1 MSILLLLVTFSLVAC
16 GKVTVKLSG
25 DAQVKVGQTINLTPE
40 ASKKGAT
47 FTWASSNDAVATVNN
62 GAVTGVSA
70 GKVTITVTA
79 KSGKKTG
86 EASLEITVVASNKPV
101 ISGADDVQILKGER
115 FAPMD
120 GVTARDEEDGDLT
133 NQIDIQGSV
142 NYNLVGEYTVT
153 YTVRD
158 NEGNVTTVV
167 RKVTVVAN
175 DTDAPLLTGT
185 QNKTIIIGDAAFKL
199 TDNVSAN
206 DAIDGDVS
214 ANIQVSGE
222 LNIWKLGDYE
232 IKYSVTDAAG
242 NEAKATRIITVGL
255 GEFQFEELADKEF
268 TKEGNDYQFAVAL
281 ESINTQ
287 LSDFALAKLSFK
299 VNAAAACELVP
310 AITNGTAQAKIELAA
325 GDNEITIYFRV
336 NSAIAEGALKLTAP
350 EDANLTFT
358 EVKFAFAE
366 AKDVTAPVINVPE
379 GKIVLPADVDDLN
392 VLKGFILNG
401 VTAQDN
407 VDMVMNSKLDVD
419 MTGIAAGTYE
429 EKQVT
434 IFAIDTAGNRGEA
447 TRTVEFAKAYS
458 TNLIA
463 DPTFST
469 DSRYEEGTTD
479 PIWEHWRLHG
489 GAGDPEMYIA
499 DGVLVHHNRST
510 DAPGYDSASCPII
523 DTDSTVLQGGNW
535 YMLKFDVKAAVARQ
549 MTVRI
554 GLAADAPVWLENFAG
569 ASNYPLNVSTEF
581 ETKYVVFY
589 VHANASADGYTGI
602 SCELKNGTFE
612 WNSEKE
618 IGNTFYFDNLQ
629 FYLLSNQNAAPTLK
643 INGELP
649 TTFGK
654 GQEKPDLTQYVIAY
668 DREDARNIEITAAH
682 ITEAI
687 DMNTPGTYDVV
698 YKVAD
703 SEGAESTITLKIKV
717 LEEADTVAPVL
728 TEAEGLVKV
737 FDQFSAT
744 PDITKFITAT
754 DAVDGPIEI
763 TMDMIETNANINKA
777 GTYDIVYTVK
787 DSSGN
792 VATLTVTIT
801 VNDKEAPKVEGKDL
815 KTYAG
820 TALSAADIIANFT
833 VTDNVDGAIT
843 LTEAMVKGLADVDFT
858 KPGEYQVIIEVVD
871 AAGNKTE
878 HPVKISVRE
887 KGNTISVP
895 DEVILDLA
903 PLAPAAAEFC
913 AVTETEGEYKVEISA
928 IGDWASANKMKFN
941 PTVVQG
947 ETYVLRFTA
956 KADKARSVQF
966 NIGEAMDGNATGV
979 WMEKYPL
986 AEEGTDVVALTTDY
1000 KTFDIM
1006 FTVQNEKFEWGPTI
1020 EFCVGPVAGACENG
1034 NNIYFTELAIYS
1046 VKEIGDVNLLP
1057 VTIDPQHHIAGEGLV
1072 ISKATNSGNWDWIA
1086 FKPEETDLEGYDKI
1100 VAKVYGPKD
1109 GILLF
1114 KPNDLQPKETRYTM
1128 NGQWQE
1134 IEHALDFT
1142 LDASKQALLL
1152 MPDADV
1158 VGTGKYYLIASLELQ
1173 GEGKD
1178 PINLLDATIT
1188 KADPCT
1194 AQKALTLTKAADNAE
1209 QYDCA
1214 KFQVSDDLTG
1224 YAAVKYAIIGAPGF
1238 NTIATLKPN
1247 DNGSYQRQVTLDG
1260 TLQEG
1265 MIDLTGMQYNPAKSA
1280 MILFVDLLVNGTDN
1294 PVFILEMK
1302 YIVEKPAEPE
1312 PENPGH
1318 VEPVAVNQ
1326 SSPTFAS
1333 WEGLQTVTFT
1343 GLPAENSGNNGW
1355 ARWDFDSVTDK
1366 GYTDV
1371 VVKFKATPGLR
1382 ICAKIDASTTPESNA
1397 YDAIKG
1403 NKTTQ
1408 VAGEDGLVTFTWNL
1422 AEFKAAAE
1430 AAGKAFAVENIRK
1443 CVVFPSSGLEGDA
1456 ALTTGSIELISID
1469 FVKAEE
1475 VYVPVYPE
1483 AVADSID
1490 LLTGTINPKTIQVA
1504 HQIRMMKNG
1513 GGAWNWVG
1521 LLYNGD
1527 LTGYTTMVAE
1537 ITGPEGAAFTFKVND
1552 TLEKGVTTTGEAL
1565 AVEFDLP
1572 EGFTWDASKKAMIM
1586 FPDFNIPGLGN
1597 EFTLTKLELQGADKD
1612 PIDLLV
1618 CEIVVDA
1625 NVKACRDLVLTKTT
1639 NNTEQW
1645 DCIEITVPTDLTGA
1659 TEVKYVVS
1667 GTQGDVLCIKPN
1679 NNQDA
1684 ESWIEMTGKA
1694 MEGTINFANATYN
1707 SNAPAM
1713 VVFPNIGTAGSGN
1726 PFIISQLVYVK
1737 PEVPVLTGVK
1747 VSGAADVALAY
1758 NAEGKVW
1765 EGKFEI
1771 SALWGSVAFAEV
1783 YSDSSTVA
1791 LTYNNATFSG
1801 DGILSAKAA
1810 GSPENAQLYADEDAA
1825 VAAGNFCHGISA
1837 KTTYKVT
1844 YNPETKAVVVNVV
1857 EPESELVKMQIAGTV
1872 SADLVKNEETGVYEG
1887 SFTLTN
1893 IWSNVRIEKVFA
1905 DESVFSIKYS
1915 NAKIVGSAVLDAP
1928 HAAPSSNVLYADVD
1942 GTSAANGQFFL
1953 SKAGETHYSV
1963 SYNPATNTLSI
1974 DFAVPAVPASIKAV
1988 KYDGAKQGDFVL
2000 KDGKYE
2006 ALVELG
2012 AWNRISFVVVAEDD
2026 SEVAL
2031 WYTNAKFEGAITAA
2045 DKLGDAWNKYLYH
2058 EAGDGARWMPGQALK
2073 YKLVY
2078 DPATNTMTVSI
2089 DKTAPVVTVADAVL
2103 QALAAANLTEGQDA
2117 SALFAQLLAGLSAND
2132 DFDGAIT
2139 VTQEM
2144 VDLGGLTLN
2153 QLVAG
2158 DYKVTVTVKDA
2169 AGNEGKA
2176 ELPVHVAPYPYTK
2189 HTLDASTMTQ
2199 ETIEAALTVDNFFTV
2214 LPNGT
2219 KVVVDGNNK
2228 NAGSVSFTQRL
2239 KLGGKSTTSAGAV
2252 KFVTKSSSVK
2262 VTVYAYSSSSSENRN
2277 VHIFG
2282 EDGVAVATKLAYGAG
2297 EITILEAV
2305 LDKPGTYFI
2314 GGLEA
2319 AINIYGVVVEEG
2331 YTAPAA
2337 PANVDLLAD
2346 MPAPKADYKSPN
2358 WKVEKYTTDWT
2369 VQTDVQMRSRTSDG
2383 GAIVTNMANG
2393 YGMTM
2398 RFTYGTGSSLGLAN
2412 TLSFKMGNYWSDK
2425 AEMSIKIKVV
2435 TVAGKEIY
2443 VLGSSSEWY
2452 AFHTTTDV
2460 EDFNLHF
2467 DAAEIKQVVF
2477 VTKSALQKST
2487 YLYVGSLHLT
2497 YELSSQEHPL
2507 TVEEALDIAARMSRS
2522 SDDVQEVWVKGYV
2535 VNAGADQNTY
2545 VQNIKIA
2552 STLGGKPALL
2562 IFSAN
2567 KGADITKIYVNDEIL
2582 IHGYLMNYS
2591 GTLEISSTK
2600 VDGQTQYSE
2609 IAACKVGNGTVSVSE
2624 TSSEHA
2630 TVKEI
2635 SAETGA
2641 NGSTF
2646 TFKVDVENGHEIESV
2661 TVNGVAVSAVEGVY
2675 TAVIGGPTQILVQTT
2690 EAGVVVLPSL
2700 SFDGSTP
2707 VVAGGAATTDMS
2719 VKNTGSDYY
2728 YQTGGTAETKYS
2740 YQILGSKAY
2749 FAEAPAKLIVTVKIG
2764 TGSNKDLDDD
2774 HAAYAVLLDKD
2785 GNEIESTRTMI
2796 TKSFK
2801 TAAVEYTI
2809 EIVPTAAFA
2818 GIKVYET
2825 KVASWNMRLYSITV
2839 EVDETPASS
2848 PAAFQ
2853 LANLEAEGN
2862 ARNHIEGAGAWIW
2875 IDASSMGLTAENKA
2889 EFTVEAETSGQAPA
2903 IVGQQLDD
2911 LANGAVRC
2919 YVTFANA
2926 EFAATTTINLTIH
2939 HGDVAYQGTVIF
2951 SGNELAQ

>member
-1 MSILLLLVTFSLVAC
+1 MRTKRILMSILLLLVTFSLVAC

-25 DAQVKVGQTINLTPE
+25 EQSLKVGQTINLTPE

-47 FTWASSNDAVATVNN
+47 FSWASSNDAVATVKD

-79 KSGKKTG
+79 TSGKKTG
-86 EASLEITVVASNKPV
+86 EASLEITVVADNKPV
-101 ISGADDVQILKGER
+101 ISGAEDTEVLKGVKFSPLE
-115 FAPMD
+115 

-133 NQIDIQGSV
+133 TKIQVEGSV
-142 NYNLVGEYTVT
+142 NYNVVGTYTVT
-153 YTVRD
+153 YTVKDKD
-158 NEGNVTTVV
+158 NNVTTVT
-167 RKVTVVAN
+167 RTVTVVAN

-185 QNKTIIIGDAAFKL
+185 SPKAIIVGDTQFNPL
-199 TDNVSAN
+199 DNVSAN
-206 DAIDGDVS
+206 DAIDGDVTS
-214 ANIQVSGE
+214 KIVVTGE
-222 LNIWKLGDYE
+222 VNVWKLGEYQ
-232 IKYSVTDAAG
+232 IKYEVSDEAG
-242 NEAKATRIITVGL
+242 NKAETTRTITVGL

-268 TKEGNDYQFAVAL
+268 AKVENDYQFAVAL

-287 LSDFALAKLSFK
+287 LSDFALAKLTFK

-310 AITNGTAQAKIELAA
+310 SITNGAAQAKIALAA
-325 GDNEITIYFRV
+325 GENEITIYFRV
-336 NSAIAEGALKLTAP
+336 NSAIVEGNVKLAAP
-350 EDANLTFT
+350 ADASLTFS

-366 AKDVTAPVINVPE
+366 AKDVTAPVITVPE
-379 GKIVLPADVDDLN
+379 GKIVLPADVTDLA

-429 EKQVT
+429 VKQVT
-434 IFAIDTAGNRGEA
+434 IFAVDTAGNRGEA

-458 TNLIA
+458 TNLIT

-469 DSRYEEGTTD
+469 DSRYEAGTTD
-479 PIWEHWRLHG
+479 PIWKGFRLHG
-489 GAGDPEMYIA
+489 GAGEPEMYIA
-499 DGVLVHHNRST
+499 DGVLVHHNTSN
-510 DAPGYDSASCPII
+510 ANPGYDSASCPII

-549 MTVRI
+549 MSVRI
-554 GLAADAPVWLENFAG
+554 GLAANEPIWLENFAG
-569 ASNYPLNVSTEF
+569 ASNYLLNVTTEM
-581 ETKYVVFY
+581 TTQYVVFY
-589 VHANASADGYTGI
+589 VHADASADGYTGI
-602 SCELKNGTFE
+602 SCELKNGGAFD
-612 WNSEKE
+612 WNAEKE
-618 IGNTFYFDNLQ
+618 VGNTFYFDNLQ
-629 FYLLSNQNAAPTLK
+629 FYLLTNENAAPQLT
-643 INGELP
+643 INKDLP

-668 DREDARNIEITAAH
+668 DREDAANITITAAN
-682 ITEAI
+682 ITESI
-687 DMNTPGTYDVV
+687 DMAAAGTYDVV
-698 YKVAD
+698 YEVAD
-703 SEGAESTITLKIKV
+703 SEGKKATITLQIKV
-717 LEEADTVAPVL
+717 LEQADTTAPVL
-728 TEAEGLVKV
+728 TEAADLVTV
-737 FDQFSAT
+737 YDQFAT
-744 PDITKFITAT
+744 APDITKFITAT
-754 DAVDGPIEI
+754 DDVDGAITI
-763 TMDMIETNANINKA
+763 TMDMIETDANLNAA

-792 VATLTVTIT
+792 VATKTITIT
-801 VNDKEAPKVEGKDL
+801 VNDKEGPKVVGKDL
-815 KTYAG
+815 KTYVG
-820 TALSAADIIANFT
+820 TPLTAADIIANLT
-833 VTDNVDGAIT
+833 VTDNVDGAMT
-843 LTEAMVKGLADVDFT
+843 LTEANVKGLDQVKFNEA
-858 KPGEYQVIIEVVD
+858 GEYQVTIEVTD

-878 HPVKISVRE
+878 QVLKISVRE
-887 KGNTISVP
+887 KGNTKAIA
-895 DEVILDLA
+895 DEKIIDLA
-903 PLAPAAAEFC
+903 PLAPEKGEACVITEAEG
-913 AVTETEGEYKVEISA
+913 VYKIEIASM
-928 IGDWASANKMKFN
+928 GGWASANKMKFT
-941 PTVVQG
+941 PSVVQG
-947 ETYVLRFTA
+947 ETYVLRITA
-956 KADKARSVQF
+956 KADKARPIQF
-966 NIGEAMDGNATGV
+966 NIGEAMDGSTTNV

-986 AEEGTDVVALTTDY
+986 AEEGSDVIALTTEY
-1000 KTFDIM
+1000 QTFDVV

-1020 EFCVGPVAGACENG
+1020 EFCVGPVGAGAEAG

-1046 VKEIGDVNLLP
+1046 TREIGDVNLLTA
-1057 VTIDPQHHIAGEGLV
+1057 TIDPGKHVVANALTV
-1072 ISKATNSGNWDWIA
+1072 SKTGGGQWDWVGIDV
-1086 FKPEETDLEGYDKI
+1086 EDDLTGYNKL
-1100 VAKVYGPKD
+1100 V
-1109 GILLF
+1109 
-1114 KPNDLQPKETRYTM
+1114 
-1128 NGQWQE
+1128 
-1134 IEHALDFT
+1134 
-1142 LDASKQALLL
+1142 
-1152 MPDADV
+1152 ADV
-1158 VGTGKYYLIASLELQ
+1158 IGPENAPFRFKVNDKVEVEANGNGGVTHVEWTAPADFEWTAASREMIIFPDFGIVGLGTEFTIVKLELQ
-1173 GEGKD
+1173 GEEKE
-1178 PINLLDATIT
+1178 PVNLLAGTLSKSDVCAYK
-1188 KADPCT
+1188 KAVS
-1194 AQKALTLTKAADNAE
+1194 LTKPETDSD
-1209 QYDCA
+1209 QWSCA
-1214 KFQVSDDLTG
+1214 KFQVSESLSG
-1224 YAAVKYAIIGAPGF
+1224 YAAVKYSVIGTAGDKII
-1238 NTIATLKPN
+1238 IKPN
-1247 DNGSYQRQVTLDG
+1247 DNGGYEKSITLDG
-1260 TLQEG
+1260 TIQSG
-1265 MIDLTGMQYNPAKSA
+1265 IISLTGMEYNAAKSA
-1280 MILFVDLLVNGTDN
+1280 VIFFVNPATTGTGN
-1294 PVFILEMK
+1294 PVYVLELS
-1302 YIVEKPAEPE
+1302 YLVEKPSEQP
-1312 PENPGH
+1312 H
-1318 VEPVAVNQ
+1318 
-1326 SSPTFAS
+1326 
-1333 WEGLQTVTFT
+1333 T
-1343 GLPAENSGNNGW
+1343 GDEDLVKVDPSKYIAGNGYYN
-1355 ARWDFDSVTDK
+1355 VTDSTRYNQLISGDTTSK
-1366 GYTDV
+1366 KFVATIFITKEMLPVGSVIKIADGYQYRPEGWIDENKQTSRNDNTSDERVEVTEAWWGNYIKRGFNISKKDGSLVEEGTD
-1371 VVKFKATPGLR
+1371 
-1382 ICAKIDASTTPESNA
+1382 A
-1397 YDAIKG
+1397 YDAAVAAFEIYVPKG
-1403 NKTTQ
+1403 S
-1408 VAGEDGLVTFTWNL
+1408 
-1422 AEFKAAAE
+1422 
-1430 AAGKAFAVENIRK
+1430 
-1443 CVVFPSSGLEGDA
+1443 P
-1456 ALTTGSIELISID
+1456 LTIPD
-1469 FVKAEE
+1469 
-1475 VYVPVYPE
+1475 YVPVYPE
-1483 AVADSID
+1483 AVEGTD
-1490 LLTGTINPKTIQVA
+1490 LITAAVTPNGMQVA
-1504 HQIRMMKNG
+1504 RQIRMMKTG
-1513 GGAWNWVG
+1513 GGQWDWVG
-1521 LLYNGD
+1521 LKTDAD
-1527 LTGYTTMVAE
+1527 LTGYTKMVAVVN
-1537 ITGPEGAAFTFKVND
+1537 GPAGAPFVIKVND
-1552 TLEKGVTTTGEAL
+1552 KIEVTANGTGEAHE
-1565 AVEFDLP
+1565 VEWTAP
-1572 EGFTWDASKKAMIM
+1572 EDFVWNAAAQTMII
-1586 FPDFNIPGLGN
+1586 FPDFNKAGEST
-1597 EFTLTKLELQGADKD
+1597 EFTITKLELQGEDKD
-1612 PIDLLV
+1612 PIDLLLAPITLSNQYV
-1618 CEIVVDA
+1618 Q
-1625 NVKACRDLVLTKTT
+1625 ACRDLVVTKPTT
-1639 NNTEQW
+1639 NTGEW
-1645 DCIEITVPTDLTGA
+1645 DCVILRLADFAGYDSIHYTVRG
-1659 TEVKYVVS
+1659 TEGEKLLFKLND
-1667 GTQGDVLCIKPN
+1667 Q
-1679 NNQDA
+1679 Q
-1684 ESWIEMTGKA
+1684 ESWLTLNGKA
-1694 MEGTINFANATYN
+1694 QSGDIEFTGTYDTAKGAL
-1707 SNAPAM
+1707 
-1713 VVFPNIGTAGSGN
+1713 VLFPNAQTAGTGN
-1726 PFIISQLVYVK
+1726 PIVFSQLVAVK
-1737 PEVPVLTGVK
+1737 PEAPVLTGVK
-1747 VSGAADVALAY
+1747 VSGAANVDLAY
-1758 NAEGKVW
+1758 NEEGKVW

-1801 DGILSAKAA
+1801 DGILAAKAA

-1844 YNPETKAVVVNVV
+1844 YNPETKAVVVKVV

-1915 NAKIVGSAVLDAP
+1915 NAKIVGSAVLDKP
-1928 HAAPSSNVLYADVD
+1928 QAAPGNNVLYSDVD
-1942 GTSAANGQFFL
+1942 GTSAANGEFYL

-1988 KYDGAKQGDFVL
+1988 KYDGAKQGEFVL

-2189 HTLDASTMTQ
+2189 HTLDASTMTK
-2199 ETIEAALTVDNFFTV
+2199 ETIEAALTVDDFFTI
-2214 LPNGT
+2214 LPNKD

-2262 VTVYAYSSSSSENRN
+2262 VTVYAYSSSGSENRN

-2282 EDGVAVATKLAYGAG
+2282 EDGVAIATKLAYGSG

-2331 YTAPAA
+2331 YTVPAA

-2346 MPAPKADYKSPN
+2346 MPAPKADYRSPN

-2435 TVAGKEIY
+2435 TVAGKEIF

-2452 AFHTTTDV
+2452 TFHTTTDV

-2477 VTKSALQKST
+2477 VNKSALQKST

-2497 YELSSQEHPL
+2497 YELSSKEHPL
-2507 TVEEALDIAARMSRS
+2507 SVEEALDLAARMSRTTS
-2522 SDDVQEVWVKGYV
+2522 SNGNVQYGDVQEVWVKGYV
-2535 VNAGADQNTY
+2535 VSAGTDQGTY
-2545 VQNIKIA
+2545 LQNVKIA
-2552 STLGGKPALL
+2552 STLNGKPALV
-2562 IFSAN
+2562 IYSAN
-2567 KGADITKIYVNDEIL
+2567 KGADITSVYVNDEIL
-2582 IHGYLMNYS
+2582 VHGYLMNYG
-2591 GTLEISSTK
+2591 GTLEFSNYK
-2600 VDGQTQYSE
+2600 VDGQDNYSE
-2609 IAACKVGNGTVSVSE
+2609 IAACKPGNGEVSVSQS
-2624 TSSEHA
+2624 SSEHA

-2635 SAETGA
+2635 SAESGV

-2675 TAVIGGPTQILVQTT
+2675 TAVIGGPTQILVQTN

-2707 VVAGGAATTDMS
+2707 VVAGGAGTTDMS

-2749 FAEAPAKLIVTVKIG
+2749 FAEAPAKLIVVVKIG

-2801 TAAVEYTI
+2801 TTAVEYTI

-2853 LANLEAEGN
+2853 VTNLEAEGN

-2875 IDASSMGLTAENKA
+2875 IDPTSIGLTAENMGQ
-2889 EFTVEAETSGQAPA
+2889 FTVAAASEGLEVAEAFLSDYSAS
-2903 IVGQQLDD
+2903 
-2911 LANGAVRC
+2911 AVRC
-2919 YVTFANA
+2919 YVRFTNA
-2926 EFAATTTINLTIH
+2926 PAGGNAII
-2939 HGDVAYQGTVIF
+2939 DVAITHDGVTYQRTVAF
-2951 SGNELAQ
+2951 ENNELA